1 MPWVRIGTLVAA
13 ACEVRE
19 LTVIKPCCITSC
31 WVEEEEEEEEAGE
44 DGGSEVT
51 NCRTWLELVEGT
63 ITDLLTTAEILLVA
77 TVVDVFE
84 CFCIMALK
92 AISLT
97 VSCHGSCAALDSTSV
112 SAI

>member
-1 MPWVRIGTLVAA
+1 M
-13 ACEVRE
+13 
-19 LTVIKPCCITSC
+19 IKPCCITSC

-51 NCRTWLELVEGT
+51 NCTTWLELVEGT
-63 ITDLLTTAEILLVA
+63 ITDLLTTAEILLV
-77 TVVDVFE
+77 VVDVFE
-84 CFCIMALK
+84 CFCIMALM

-97 VSCHGSCAALDSTSV
+97 VSFHGSCTALDSTSV